1 MSTDEKMSLPE
12 TRLNEED
19 PKRARVLE
27 GAMKTFLAY
36 GYERTT
42 MDDIA
47 KAAEMSR
54 PALYLIFRNKA
65 EIYQAIGSVLLGRS
79 LEQANTELS
88 GDGPLGERL
97 MRAFEVAI
105 FSMIEAIE
113 QSPHGADILDM
124 KNALATGLLETWQ
137 SGLLDMV
144 TDAIEAEAQRTGVT
158 LFGGLSAR
166 DLASVALDAI
176 EGTKARGGSI
186 AEKRRTAR
194 STVALIEKALATA

>member
-1 MSTDEKMSLPE
+1 MSLLE
-12 TRLNEED
+12 TRQNEED
-19 PKRARVLE
+19 PKRARILE

-65 EIYQAIGSVLLGRS
+65 DIYQAIGSMLLGRS
-79 LEQANTELS
+79 LEQADAMLS
-88 GDGPLGERL
+88 GPGPLGQRL
-97 MRAFEVAI
+97 MQAFEVAI

-113 QSPHGADILDM
+113 RSPHGADILDM
-124 KNALATGLLETWQ
+124 KNALAAGLLETWQ
-137 SGLLDMV
+137 SGLLDLV
-144 TDAIEAEAQRTGVT
+144 TSALEAEAKRTRAK

-166 DLASVALDAI
+166 DLASLTLDAI
-176 EGTKARGGSI
+176 EGAKARGASI
-186 AEKRRTAR
+186 DEKRRTAR
-194 STVALIEKALATA
+194 AMVTLVEKSLST